1 MWVKK
6 FRPLIALIIFLFAQ
20 WQFNF
25 VENKATFYI
34 IVGILALYSL
44 FELAKYLIILR
55 GRKETP
61 VFNISKLYNQNSIHS
76 LNSDNEKR
84 AAYSEAL
91 YLITETSGNTVGSTY
106 INSLEQLNINNA
118 EIIKDAKLSLDVS
131 WEIDN
136 DKSLR
141 KVLRKLIAN
150 AESCSTIHMDI
161 IENKDRYIKYLQS
174 YGLSFPHIDSIPVTG
189 FDLVRASWLTHISF
203 SIGYIDENET
213 REYLN
218 AIGEL
223 LQQQFTSW
231 EQLSAS
237 YLIMYLEWNGQL
249 NGILGSVMEYSA
261 KERVLGTKTLLEDSE
276 SPFHSLPFQC

>member
-189 FDLVRASWLTHISF
+189 FDLVRASWLTRISF